1 MGHSKAAAQH
11 ASCRKSGVMSG
22 DAKEGGDKNAPADPP
37 PGPDMVAK
45 NKVWAEACEKEVRM
59 IKLNTTF
66 ALGNLKNLDVFPE
79 KPNLLKAETV
89 PDEAEMEEAK
99 ELLNTLCSV
108 KDTGALPNEKYDMPM
123 TSSQEVGFR
132 YKPFVPVNP
141 MFHKPRGSCEITRY
155 ADAYYHTTGVT
166 PFHRRT
172 AQPKPE

>member
-1 MGHSKAAAQH
+1 MPRGP
-11 ASCRKSGVMSG
+11 ASC
-22 DAKEGGDKNAPADPP
+22 
-37 PGPDMVAK
+37 PDMVAK

-66 ALGNLKNLDVFPE
+66 ALGNLKDLDVFPE

-123 TSSQEVGFR
+123 TSSQEVGFWDTSLSCR
-132 YKPFVPVNP
+132 ST
-141 MFHKPRGSCEITRY
+141 RCSTSLGLCEITLH

-166 PFHRRT
+166 PLPSQNRPAEARVRDPPRDAVGTRGERVDPRGVRHSD
-172 AQPKPE
+172 